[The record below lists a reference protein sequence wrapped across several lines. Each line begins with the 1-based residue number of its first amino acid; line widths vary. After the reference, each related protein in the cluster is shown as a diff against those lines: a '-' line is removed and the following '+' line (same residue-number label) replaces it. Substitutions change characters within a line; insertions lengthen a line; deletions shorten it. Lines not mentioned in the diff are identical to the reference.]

1 MEMNMENMSKEEM
14 MAKMLELKLQLEQE
28 KSKKKEITLKISEK
42 GAVQINGIRRFPITL
57 YKRELNTLF
66 EMKDK
71 ISSFIDENN
80 DKLG

>member
-14 MAKMLELKLQLEQE
+14 MAKMLELKVQLEQE